1 MIHKEKTS
9 SDLEKTSQLNRFC
22 IIFHL
27 RQSINVLSR
36 QLVLSA
42 EHNRVDKF

>member
-22 IIFHL
+22 VIFHL
-27 RQSINVLSR
+27 RHSTNVVSR
-36 QLVLSA
+36 QLALSA
-42 EHNRVDKF
+42 EHKRIDKF